1 MIAKILLL
9 LLFICTVCMIRETT
23 TTFQRNLFHFPV
35 DNGVPR
41 CSFAFFETTSTSGT
55 WRGDEKGGGGGGRM
69 CEKGRCLWKGIWKD
83 EWKGV
88 LAGEKTSNTFG
99 RFSFPWFLFPQC
111 FFCLSLCVCTGIGHR
126 FTRQHTFLFGPSG
139 LQSSLHFCVDTNH
152 HWRS

>member
-55 WRGDEKGGGGGGRM
+55 WRGDEKGGGGGGGCVRREGV
-69 CEKGRCLWKGIWKD
+69 CEKVYGRMN
-83 EWKGV
+83 
-88 LAGEKTSNTFG
+88 EKA
-99 RFSFPWFLFPQC
+99 C
-111 FFCLSLCVCTGIGHR
+111 
-126 FTRQHTFLFGPSG
+126 
-139 LQSSLHFCVDTNH
+139 
-152 HWRS
+152 